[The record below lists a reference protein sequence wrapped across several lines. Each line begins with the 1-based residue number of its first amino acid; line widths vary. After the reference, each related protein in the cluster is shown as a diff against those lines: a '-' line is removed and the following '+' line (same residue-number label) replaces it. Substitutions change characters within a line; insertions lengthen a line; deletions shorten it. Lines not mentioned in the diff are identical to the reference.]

1 MPLDAWFREHE
12 ALTIDP
18 QILQNQDIICFSSI
32 DWDFIW
38 QMPQEIA
45 SRLADNGNRVLFVDN
60 TGVRTP
66 NVRDASRIWM
76 RLQNWKSGRYGIRHV
91 RTNIDVYSPL
101 VLPLPYSPLVRP
113 LNAYLMRRTIRRWA
127 RMAGFTNPIVL
138 TFLPTGLTLDTAR
151 AVDYRL
157 LVYYCLDNFAASST
171 GARGI
176 VETEAELVRE
186 ADLVLATSQELKER
200 LQRLRPDVY
209 RYPSGVSLEPF
220 VLARDHRGEDPL
232 DCPRPRVGYIG
243 GLHRWIDWPL
253 LEETVAASPEW
264 SFVFVGP
271 AQCDEV
277 ERISSYPNVFLVDTQ
292 PHDRLPRYIDAFD
305 VCLIPYQVNAY
316 TENVYPVKMNEY
328 LAMGKPVV
336 STPLREVKGFNDD
349 HGPLVA
355 LADTAESFREAIAAE
370 LAGDDGAKVQDRY
383 RAAEA
388 NSYVSR
394 LREIS
399 ALIENR
405 IGERM
410 SRPVLDREKALS
422 STAGVQ
428 SSRREAL

>member
-1 MPLDAWFREHE
+1 MSVKFIQTSLPGVLRVE
-12 ALTIDP
+12 P
-18 QILQNQDIICFSSI
+18 QVF
-32 DWDFIW
+32 
-38 QMPQEIA
+38 E
-45 SRLADNGNRVLFVDN
+45 
-60 TGVRTP
+60 
-66 NVRDASRIWM
+66 
-76 RLQNWKSGRYGIRHV
+76 
-91 RTNIDVYSPL
+91 
-101 VLPLPYSPLVRP
+101 
-113 LNAYLMRRTIRRWA
+113 
-127 RMAGFTNPIVL
+127 
-138 TFLPTGLTLDTAR
+138 
-151 AVDYRL
+151 
-157 LVYYCLDNFAASST
+157 
-171 GARGI
+171 
-176 VETEAELVRE
+176 
-186 ADLVLATSQELKER
+186 
-200 LQRLRPDVY
+200 
-209 RYPSGVSLEPF
+209 
-220 VLARDHRGEDPL
+220 DHRGFFCEIYHQKKYVAGGIDL
-232 DCPRPRVGYIG
+232 SFVQDSYSYSKQNTLR
-243 GLHRWIDWPL
+243 GLHYQLSHPQGKLLSVIRGEVFDVAVDIRRGSPTFGQWVGTHLTAENRHQIFVPEGFAHGFCVLSETADVLYKCTDFYEPEFERVVRWDDSDIAIDWPL

-370 LAGDDGAKVQDRY
+370 LAGDDGAKAQDRY

-399 ALIENR
+399 ALIETR
-405 IGERM
+405 IGERQ
-410 SRPVLDREKALS
+410 SRPGLDREKAIS
-422 STAGVQ
+422 STAGAPL
-428 SSRREAL
+428 SRREAP